1 MTRQTWVAGGAMIL
15 LALAVLAPSGAGA
28 EPGVRSRPFT
38 VTAQIELPTARQGG
52 FNEGVA
58 GIQNATTDRTVVAWI
73 VTRII
78 YADGTVDTVM
88 RWKRPLTLEPTY
100 GFSAWILFKVPDDAA
115 VGTARV
121 VVIGR
126 LVRAVPAAAEGHG
139 KRHTYAVATATFE
152 VKRRRPSEGAAR

>member
-1 MTRQTWVAGGAMIL
+1 MTRSLIATGAMIL
-15 LALAVLAPSGAGA
+15 LALALLAPTVAGA
-28 EPGVRSRPFT
+28 EPGVRPRPFT
-38 VTAQIELPTARQGG
+38 VSAEIALPTARQGG

-58 GIQNATTDRTVVAWI
+58 GIENATTDRTVVAWI

-126 LVRAVPAAAEGHG
+126 LVRAVPAATEGHG
-139 KRHTYAVATATFE
+139 RRHVYAVATATFE
-152 VKRRRPSEGAAR
+152 VKPRRTPDGAAR